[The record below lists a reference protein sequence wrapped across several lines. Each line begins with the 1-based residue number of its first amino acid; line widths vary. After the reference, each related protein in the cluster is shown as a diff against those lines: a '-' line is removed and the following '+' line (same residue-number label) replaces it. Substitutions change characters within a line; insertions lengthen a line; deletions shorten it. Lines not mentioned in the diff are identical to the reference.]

1 VGIDHANVMSL
12 ANQPYSRN
20 RRDPTAFYHYGHVVV
35 YFALARVHNID
46 IRKDESF
53 RG

>member
-12 ANQPYSRN
+12 GNQPYSRN
-20 RRDPTAFYHYGHVVV
+20 GRDPAAFYHYGHVAV
-35 YFALARVHNID
+35 YFAPARVHNID
-46 IRKDESF
+46 IGKDESF